1 MGVQAYSLLWEQKMG
16 RRVESRLEREAS
28 ALAVGAQE
36 GFGEGAGAAFAFCA
50 SYVDYVQTVDVR
62 VLDDGGVVS
71 PA

>member
-1 MGVQAYSLLWEQKMG
+1 MG

-36 GFGEGAGAAFAFCA
+36 GFGEGASAAFAFRA
-50 SYVDYVQTVDVR
+50 GHVYYIQIVDIG

-71 PA
+71 PAWLARVVALR